1 MADEELFELP
11 PLSDEEQR
19 LVDAYEK
26 IGVPVDKLPYSAEFD
41 RLIQMLG
48 KPETMD
54 EKYLVFQRLLSL
66 RKRSRLPR
74 IYPVFQ

>member
-1 MADEELFELP
+1 MGDKELFEVP
-11 PLSDEEQR
+11 PLTDEEQR

-26 IGVPVDKLPYSAEFD
+26 IGVPVDKLAYSADFD
-41 RLIQMLG
+41 RIIEMLG
-48 KPETMD
+48 KPSTLN

-74 IYPVFQ
+74 LHFVY

>member
-1 MADEELFELP
+1 MAEEELFELP
-11 PLSDEEQR
+11 PLTDEEQR
-19 LVDAYEK
+19 LIDAYEK
-26 IGVPVDKLPYSAEFD
+26 IGVPLDKLAYTPEFD

-48 KPETMD
+48 KPNTLD

-74 IYPVFQ
+74 IYRVLQ

>member
-11 PLSDEEQR
+11 PLTDEEQR
-19 LVDAYEK
+19 LIAAYERL
-26 IGVPVDKLPYSAEFD
+26 GVPVDKLAYTAEFD

-48 KPETMD
+48 KPDTLD

-66 RKRSRLPR
+66 RKRSRLPQ
-74 IYPVFQ
+74 IYRVFH